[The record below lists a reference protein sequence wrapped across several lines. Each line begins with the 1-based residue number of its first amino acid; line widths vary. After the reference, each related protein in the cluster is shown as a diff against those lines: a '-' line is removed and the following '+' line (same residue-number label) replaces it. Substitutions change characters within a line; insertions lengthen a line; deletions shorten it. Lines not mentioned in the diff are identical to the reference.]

1 MYGSF
6 EDGISKL
13 PSFQEWINQD
23 GSGVEMV
30 IRRLSDGGAYECSV
44 LIFSTVIEAITTVE
58 NAASFFAS
66 DFSHQYTSFGGYGN
80 LWALVSVDPD
90 S

>member
-6 EDGISKL
+6 DDGISKL
-13 PSFQEWINQD
+13 PSFQEWLNEND
-23 GSGVEMV
+23 SGVKME
-30 IRRLSDGGAYECSV
+30 IQRLSEGGAYECSII
-44 LIFSTVIEAITTVE
+44 IFSTVIEAITTVDH
-58 NAASFFAS
+58 AASFFAS

-80 LWALVSVDPD
+80 LWALVTVDPD

>member
-13 PSFQEWINQD
+13 PSLLEWINQKD
-23 GSGVEMV
+23 SGVHML
-30 IRRLSDGGAYECSV
+30 IQTLSEGGAYECSV

-58 NAASFFAS
+58 DAASFFAS

-90 S
+90 G